1 MEETGKLIRMAE
13 RTLRLYDTM
22 TRQVKPLQLVEPGHL
37 RFYSCGPTVYSYAH
51 IGNFRTFLTADLV
64 IRTAQALGIRVS
76 YVSNITDV
84 GHLTQDNIAD
94 ASGEDKMARALESKE
109 GEQFNNVWELA
120 EYYEDAFL
128 EDWARLNLKD
138 PQVRPRAT
146 QHMREQILAAEQL
159 IAQGNAYE
167 TPTGVYFNVESFPSY
182 GKLSGN
188 TQENLKKG
196 TREVVVDDNKREQ
209 ADFAL
214 WKKDDKHLMQWYSP
228 FGWGFPGWHL
238 ECSVM
243 ARMYLGDTLD
253 LHAGGEDLIFPHH
266 ECEIAQSEA
275 LTGKPFSNHWIH
287 TRFLQVNGE
296 KMSKSLGNFYTV
308 RSLLEKGADPLAI
321 RYALISGVYT
331 KPLNFTDQSLSDAM
345 GNIERYKRCDVAVH
359 AALQSAPS
367 GPDTIGAALD
377 DLYEQALDAM
387 TNDLNTSV
395 ALAKALEGTRVILR
409 EVDSLTKESAASG
422 LRYLDRIND
431 LLGIVRPEH
440 DLDVKPIEAPK
451 PSVDESKIEELIAD
465 RNAAKKNKDFA
476 LADQIR
482 KDLDAAGIELRDTPE
497 GTVWV
502 LKSAL

>member
-1 MEETGKLIRMAE
+1 MAMAE

-22 TRQVKPLQLVEPGHL
+22 TRQLKPLELIEPGCL
-37 RFYSCGPTVYSYAH
+37 TFYSCGPTVYSYAH

-64 IRTAQALGIRVS
+64 IRTAEAIGWKVK

-84 GHLTQDNIAD
+84 GHLTQDDVAD
-94 ASGEDKMARALESKE
+94 AGGEDKMARALKSKE
-109 GEQFNNVWELA
+109 GEQFHNVWELA

-128 EDWARLNLKD
+128 EDWRRLNLRD
-138 PQVRPRAT
+138 PMVRPRAT
-146 QHMREQILAAEQL
+146 QHMREQIVAAEEL
-159 IAQGNAYE
+159 IKQGNAYE
-167 TPTGVYFNVESFPSY
+167 TPTGVYFNVESFPGY

-188 TQENLKKG
+188 TQDNLRKAV
-196 TREVVVDDNKREQ
+196 REAVVVDDNKKEQ

-308 RSLLEKGADPLAI
+308 RLLLEKGADPLAI
-321 RYALISGVYT
+321 RYALISGIYT

-345 GNIERYKRCDVAVH
+345 GNIERFKRSDAAVA
-359 AALQSAPS
+359 AAIEGGSD
-367 GPDTIGAALD
+367 GPDAIGEQLD

-409 EVDSLTKESAASG
+409 ETDLSKASG
-422 LRYLDRIND
+422 ESGKRYLDQINA
-431 LLGIVRPEH
+431 LLGIVRHERP
-440 DLDVKPIEAPK
+440 LDCGQVEAPGPK
-451 PSVDESKIEELIAD
+451 VDEARIAGLIEERA
-465 RNAAKKNKDFA
+465 AAKKAKDFA
-476 LADQIR
+476 RADQIR
-482 KDLDAAGIELRDTPE
+482 KDLDAEGIELRDSPD
-497 GTVWV
+497 GTTWH
-502 LKSAL
+502 LKTAL

>member
-1 MEETGKLIRMAE
+1 MSD
-13 RTLRLYDTM
+13 RTFRLYDTM
-22 TRQVKPLQLVEPGHL
+22 SRQVKPLETIEPGHL

-64 IRTAQALGIRVS
+64 IRTAEALGWKVT

-84 GHLTQDNIAD
+84 GHLTQDDVAD
-94 ASGEDKMARALESKE
+94 AGGEDKMARALQSKE
-109 GEQFNNVWELA
+109 GEKFNNVWELA

-128 EDWARLNLKD
+128 EDWARLNLRE

-146 QHMREQILAAEQL
+146 QHMREQIVAAEQL
-159 IAQGNAYE
+159 IQDNHAYE
-167 TPTGVYFNVESFPSY
+167 TPTGVYFSVESFPGY

-188 TQENLKKG
+188 TQDNLRKAV
-196 TREVVVDDNKREQ
+196 REIVVDDNKREQ

-275 LTGKPFSNHWIH
+275 LTGKTFSNHWIH

-296 KMSKSLGNFYTV
+296 KMSKNLGNFYTV

-345 GNIERYKRCDVAVH
+345 GNIERFKRSDAAVT
-359 AALQSAPS
+359 AGLEAKRPGEDA
-367 GPDTIGAALD
+367 IGSALD
-377 DLYEQALDAM
+377 ELYDQALDSM
-387 TNDLNTSV
+387 LNDLNTSV

-409 EVDSLTKESAASG
+409 EAESLSLASAESG
-422 LRYLDRIND
+422 KRYLDGINE
-431 LLGIVRPEH
+431 LLGIVRPDH
-440 DLDVKPIEAPK
+440 DLLSTPIAANAPK
-451 PSVDESKIEELIAD
+451 VDEARIEHLITE
-465 RNAAKKNKDFA
+465 RLAAKKAKDFA
-476 LADQIR
+476 LADSIR
-482 KDLDAAGIELRDTPE
+482 KELDAEGIELRDTPE
-497 GTVWV
+497 GTLWV
-502 LKSAL
+502 VKSTL